1 MYELYE
7 FVLSSNSTTHP
18 INSTTSSSMVV
29 VESQSQ
35 TSTNAILIVAAYVTF
50 YQESPSR
57 STTNSRL
64 SLKPLPSSNTFT
76 RTSPAPT
83 TPTI

>member
-1 MYELYE
+1 
-7 FVLSSNSTTHP
+7 
-18 INSTTSSSMVV
+18 MVV

-35 TSTNAILIVAAYVTF
+35 TSTNVILIVAAYVTF

-57 STTNSRL
+57 STTNSL
-64 SLKPLPSSNTFT
+64 PSLKPLHSSNTFT
-76 RTSPAPT
+76 HTSHAPT